1 MNIGIDIDGVMTDVL
16 SYIKEKGKI
25 FLNKSIVNE
34 NGFDV
39 ADIFDV
45 PKEVEDAFW
54 DEYFYDYVKNVEA
67 RKGVSEV
74 TQKLKSD
81 GDKIFVIT
89 SRYYKESYGFKNK
102 DEYYQFT
109 RDFLAKNGI
118 YYDELL
124 YAKQPKVKE
133 ANEKEIDIFIDDSPT
148 NIMALSKVTRVFIMD
163 EPYNRTSYAK
173 GAVRVHDW
181 QEIYSEI
188 QKIKGEEGK

>member
-16 SYIKEKGKI
+16 AYIKEKGQI
-25 FLNKSIVNE
+25 FLNKPIVNE
-34 NGFDV
+34 EGFDV

-45 PKEVEDAFW
+45 SKEVEDAFW
-54 DEYFYDYVKNVEA
+54 SEYYGDYIKTVQA
-67 RKGVSEV
+67 RKGVGEV
-74 TQKLKSD
+74 TQKLKSE
-81 GDKIFVIT
+81 GNKIFVIT
-89 SRYYKESYGFKNK
+89 SRYVKPSYGFNSKEEHYK
-102 DEYYQFT
+102 ITEE
-109 RDFLAKNGI
+109 FLNKNGI